1 MKSIYCLSRNKA
13 YFFLALLF
21 LTAIFFSNEAA
32 SQTKST
38 STNLPKIDG
47 KINDAEWSDAQVFSN
62 FYVTIPKTDE
72 KLYDS
77 TIVYIKQTKDAMWFA
92 IKYWPRGKVIS
103 KSLIRDQSTEEENEF
118 FILLDLENK
127 RQSGYIFVF
136 SFLNNQRD
144 MQVYNVNNK
153 SSNWD
158 WVWYNKSTIY
168 KEAKNGE
175 PGYIESEVMI
185 PVDKLQN
192 KNEKEIGLDMQLF
205 AYKPDGSYYYYNL
218 IPDAELL
225 SLKRLYPFTLKF
237 PFEERLNITFNA
249 TPYAVA
255 NRFNDSVYKGT
266 FGGEFNLSLNK
277 HKLKTTINTDES
289 TLEADPFRFSFYNR
303 AIFLNEKRTFF
314 SKDQDIY
321 NSPINLF
328 YTRSIENIDLG
339 FNYTYRSDKLKT
351 GAIYVQSDPE
361 SDGKKNRYLITR
373 PRYYADD
380 FNVGGMFIH
389 SDHAADDYKENIV
402 SFDGFYR
409 FPFNRVRLGGQ
420 YAKSFNE
427 YAGGNTKT
435 QGDAFDIYGYYQS
448 DDAGGPYADWGYN
461 RVNKNFQASTSFTG
475 VIGNPDNFDQLS
487 LSGGYKWVFNRNYF
501 SDLSLSGSYYKDRQ
515 LADNF
520 INQENYGA
528 NLNFK
533 LNGLIRINSNF
544 NINRPNDFDQD
555 GNVITRENMSQEYTA
570 NFIFGNN
577 GGYVGYFFGPYFG
590 SFIKNPYFGL
600 NFILFDKFAVSGSVN
615 YLDYFDVK
623 QTIINTRFDY
633 KVFDKFYIRSF
644 FRKDNYS
651 KQALLNT
658 LFQYE
663 FFAGSNIYFVLNLS
677 GEKLQNTSRYFKIG
691 YEFNF

>member
-1 MKSIYCLSRNKA
+1 MKINYCLSCKK
-13 YFFLALLF
+13 LF
-21 LTAIFFSNEAA
+21 LSSGLLVLMAIFFSKNIYA
-32 SQTKST
+32 QTQSVNPST
-38 STNLPKIDG
+38 PSIDG
-47 KINDAEWSDAQVFSN
+47 KINDSEWSDAKVFSN
-62 FYVTIPKTDE
+62 FYVTIPKTTE
-72 KLYDS
+72 KFYDS
-77 TIVYIKQTKDAMWFA
+77 TIVYIKQTKDALWFA
-92 IKYWPRGKVIS
+92 IKYWPKGKVIS

-127 RQSGYIFVF
+127 NQAGYIFVF

-175 PGYIESEVMI
+175 PGYIESEIKI

-192 KNEKEIGLDMQLF
+192 KNEKQIGVDLQLF
-205 AYKPDGSYYYYNL
+205 SYKPDGSYYYYNL

-225 SLKRLYPFTLKF
+225 SLKKLYKFDLKY
-237 PFEERLNITFNA
+237 PFEERLNISFNA
-249 TPYAVA
+249 TPYVVA
-255 NRFNDSVYKGT
+255 DRFNDSSFKGT

-321 NSPINLF
+321 SSPINLF
-328 YTRSIENIDLG
+328 YTRSIENIDYG
-339 FNYTYRSDKLKT
+339 FNYTFRSDKLKT
-351 GAIYVQSDPE
+351 GAIFVQSDPE
-361 SDGKKNRYLITR
+361 NDGNKNSYFITR
-373 PRYYADD
+373 PRYYSDN

-389 SDHAADDYKENIV
+389 SQRKADDYKENIA

-409 FPFNRVRLGGQ
+409 FPFNRVRLGVQ

-427 YAGGNTKT
+427 YAGNINR
-435 QGDAFDIYGYYQS
+435 QGDAYNIYGYYQS

-475 VIGNPDNFDQLS
+475 VIGNPDNFDQLN

-501 SDLSLSGSYYKDRQ
+501 SDISLSGFYYKDRQ
-515 LADNF
+515 LEDNF
-520 INQENYGA
+520 INQENYGS

-533 LNGLIRINSNF
+533 LNGLIRMNANF
-544 NINRPNDFDQD
+544 SINRPNDYDQN
-555 GNVITRENMSQEYTA
+555 GNLIVRENMGQEYSA

-577 GGYVGYFFGPYFG
+577 GGYVGYFFGPYYG

-600 NFILFDKFAVSGSVN
+600 NFILFDKFAVNGSIN

-623 QTIINTRFDY
+623 QTIINARFDY

-644 FRKDNYS
+644 FRKDNYT

-677 GEKLQNTSRYFKIG
+677 GERLQNTSRYFKIG

>member
-1 MKSIYCLSRNKA
+1 
-13 YFFLALLF
+13 LF
-21 LTAIFFSNEAA
+21 LFLIAIFFSRGLYAQPQSLNI
-32 SQTKST
+32 ST
-38 STNLPKIDG
+38 PSIDG
-47 KINDAEWSDAQVFSN
+47 KITESEWSDAKVFSN

-72 KLYDS
+72 KFYDS
-77 TIVYIKQTKDAMWFA
+77 TRVYIKQTKDALWFA
-92 IKYWPRGKVIS
+92 IKYWPKGKVIS

-127 RQSGYIFVF
+127 RQNGYIFVF

-153 SSNWD
+153 VSNWD
-158 WVWYNKSTIY
+158 WVWYCKSTIY

-175 PGYIESEVMI
+175 PGYIESEIKI

-192 KNEKEIGLDMQLF
+192 KNQKQIGIDMQLF
-205 AYKPDGSYYYYNL
+205 SYKPDGSYYYYNL
-218 IPDAELL
+218 IPNAELL
-225 SLKRLYPFTLKF
+225 SLKNLYTYDLKF
-237 PFEERLNITFNA
+237 PFEERLNISFNA
-249 TPYAVA
+249 TPYLVA
-255 NRFNDSVYKGT
+255 NRFNDSSYKGN
-266 FGGEFNLSLNK
+266 FGGEFNLSLDK

-303 AIFLNEKRTFF
+303 AIFLSEKRTFF
-314 SKDQDIY
+314 SKDLDIY
-321 NSPINLF
+321 SSPINLF
-328 YTRSIENIDLG
+328 YTRSIENIDYG

-361 SDGKKNRYLITR
+361 ADGNKNRYFIAR
-373 PRYYADD
+373 PRFYSDD
-380 FNVGGMFIH
+380 FNVGGMFVH
-389 SDHAADDYKENIV
+389 SDHTADQYKENIA

-409 FPFNRVRLGGQ
+409 FPFNRVRLGVQ

-427 YAGGNTKT
+427 YAGVSK
-435 QGDAFDIYGYYQS
+435 QGDSYNLYGYYQS
-448 DDAGGPYADWGYN
+448 NDAGGPYADWGYY
-461 RVNKNFQASTSFTG
+461 RVNKDFQASTAFTG
-475 VIGNPDNFDQLS
+475 VTGNPDNFDQIN

-501 SDLSLSGSYYKDRQ
+501 SDFSLSGSYYKDRQ
-515 LADNF
+515 LEDNF

-533 LNGLIRINSNF
+533 LNGYIRMNANF
-544 NINRPNDFDQD
+544 NINRPNDFDEN
-555 GNVITRENMSQEYTA
+555 GNLIVRENMSQEYNA

-577 GGYVGYFFGPYFG
+577 GGYVGYYFGPYYG
-590 SFIKNPYFGL
+590 SFIKNPYFGM
-600 NFILFDKFAVSGSVN
+600 NFILFDKFAVNGSVN
-615 YLDYFDVK
+615 FLEYFDVK
-623 QTIINTRFDY
+623 QTIINARFDY
-633 KVFDKFYIRSF
+633 RVFDKFFIRSF
-644 FRKDNYS
+644 YRKDNYTRQS
-651 KQALLNT
+651 LLNT